1 MSEAS
6 PSAIRNLVL
15 VGQAGAGKTSLAE
28 ALLAAAGALPAP
40 GSVEKG
46 NTVCDHDPLERELG
60 HSVQTALVNF
70 EWAGHR
76 LYLADTPGL
85 PDFAGQSI
93 AALAAADTA
102 LVVIDART
110 GVRAMTERMMRAAGE
125 RGLCRM
131 IVVNGIDAERADLA
145 GVVGE
150 IRERFGSECMFLDL
164 PARHGREVVELLSHE
179 DGESDLDSVAGA
191 HRALI
196 DRLVEDDE
204 TLLARYLDEGADPT
218 EEELHAP
225 FEKALR
231 DGRLIPVMF
240 TSARTGAGV
249 AELLHIVTTLAPSPL
264 EANPPQFFRGGP
276 GAPDAQSFAAR
287 PDPGAHAVAHVF
299 RVSIDPYM
307 GRVGAFRVFQGTV
320 RKDMQ
325 LFVGDARRPI
335 RVAHLYRVHG
345 KELIEAPS
353 LQPGEIGAIA
363 RVDELHF
370 DAVLHDSH
378 DEDHIHL
385 KASVLPAPMHGLAL
399 SPRRQGDEQKL
410 SEALARLAAEDPSM
424 SLERDDRSHAW
435 VIRGVGEV
443 HLQAKLDRLARG
455 YRLEVDTRPPR
466 VPYRETITAQAEG
479 HHRHRKQS
487 GGAGQFGEVMLRVEP
502 LERGAGFEFVDQV
515 KGGAIPACSCPRW
528 RKSAA
533 GARRG
538 SDRRLPGDR
547 PAGRRARRQDSS
559 GRRQGGRLHHCRP
572 QGGDRRDP
580 PGRAGGARADRRG
593 GGRGAGGFDR
603 RDHGRHLGAARPRHR
618 HVDAGGR
625 HRDGVRAGTARRA
638 RRLRFAA
645 QGDDRRGRRL
655 RPCLRALRPG
665 AAGAAAAAG
674 RGARDEPGRRLN
686 GGPHALALTIAALL
700 RARSAGRRPDAGRSA
715 LAAVPIPAALL
726 PPGGGAADMLADRI
740 PSWITPCPP
749 PRRCPSPTPTNWAW
763 RPPSSRACR
772 TPSGRKSNSGGCPAQ

>member
-1 MSEAS
+1 MSQAL
-6 PSAIRNLVL
+6 PSTVRNLVL
-15 VGQAGAGKTSLAE
+15 VGHAGAGKTSLAE
-28 ALLAAAGALPAP
+28 ALLSAAGALPAP

-70 EWAGHR
+70 EWEGRR

-125 RGLCRM
+125 RGMCRM

-145 GVVGE
+145 GVVRE

-164 PARHGREVVELLSHE
+164 PARHGREVVELLSHD
-179 DGESDLDSVAGA
+179 DGEADLDSVAGA

-204 TLLARYLDEGADPT
+204 SLLARYLDEGTDPS
-218 EEELHAP
+218 EDELHAP

-231 DGRLIPVMF
+231 EGRLIPVVF

-249 AELLHIVTTLAPSPL
+249 AELLHVVATLAPSPL
-264 EANPPQFFRGGP
+264 EANPPQFFRGDP
-276 GAPDAQSFAAR
+276 GAPDAQAFAAR
-287 PDPGAHAVAHVF
+287 PDPGEHAIAHVF

-325 LFVGDARRPI
+325 LFVGDGRRPI

-345 KELIEAPS
+345 KDLVEAPS

-466 VPYRETITAQAEG
+466 VPYRETITAPAEG

-502 LERGAGFEFVDQV
+502 LARGAGIEFVDQV
-515 KGGAIPACSCPRW
+515 KGGAIPGVFMPAVEKGVRQALAEGVIAGSPVVDLRIVVHDGKTHPVDGKEVAFVTAG
-528 RKSAA
+528 RKAA
-533 GARRG
+533 IDAIRQASPVVLEPIVALEIEAPEDSIGEITGDISSRRG
-538 SDRRLPGDR
+538 HVTGTSTRADGTAVVSALVPLGELADYASRLKAMTGGAGSYDHVFAHYAPAPPALQRRLVE
-547 PAGRRARRQDSS
+547 A
-559 GRRQGGRLHHCRP
+559 H
-572 QGGDRRDP
+572 
-580 PGRAGGARADRRG
+580 GAS
-593 GGRGAGGFDR
+593 
-603 RDHGRHLGAARPRHR
+603 P
-618 HVDAGGR
+618 
-625 HRDGVRAGTARRA
+625 
-638 RRLRFAA
+638 
-645 QGDDRRGRRL
+645 DD
-655 RPCLRALRPG
+655 
-665 AAGAAAAAG
+665 
-674 RGARDEPGRRLN
+674 D
-686 GGPHALALTIAALL
+686 
-700 RARSAGRRPDAGRSA
+700 
-715 LAAVPIPAALL
+715 
-726 PPGGGAADMLADRI
+726 
-740 PSWITPCPP
+740 
-749 PRRCPSPTPTNWAW
+749 
-763 RPPSSRACR
+763 
-772 TPSGRKSNSGGCPAQ
+772 